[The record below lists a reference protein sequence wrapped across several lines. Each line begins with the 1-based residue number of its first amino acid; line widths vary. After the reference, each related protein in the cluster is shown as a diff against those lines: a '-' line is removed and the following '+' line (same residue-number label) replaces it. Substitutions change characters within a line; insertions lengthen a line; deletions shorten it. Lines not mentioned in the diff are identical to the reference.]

1 MSEQKLSFQAEV
13 SRLLDIV
20 ANSLYSNKEI
30 FLRELIS
37 NASDACDRLRYAALT
52 QPELT
57 AANADPGTDFKI
69 TLAIDAKAGTLTVTD
84 NGIGM
89 NRDEMIEN
97 LGTIARSGTAAFVQE
112 LEDKPE
118 GVNMIG
124 QFGVGFYSAFMVAD
138 TVEVLSRRAGESQGW
153 RWVSDGHGEF
163 TVAEAPEGEDGDAPA
178 RGTRITLKIKKDQKE
193 FLDPPRLERI
203 VRTYSDHIA
212 IPVILIKEAEN
223 GDEGGEQ
230 TLNAASALWTRP
242 KSEITEEQ
250 YKEFYHHV
258 THAFDDPWLR
268 LHFKAEGVIE
278 YTGLLYL
285 PSTKPF
291 DLFQP
296 ERKHGV
302 KLYVRRVF
310 ITDDC
315 EGLVPP
321 YLRFLRGV
329 IDSEDLPLNISR
341 EILQTNPVLIKI
353 RNAVTKRVLG
363 EIKKQAKKDPESFA
377 TFWDNFGPVLKEGLY
392 EDEGRRE
399 TLIELA
405 RFPSTQ
411 GPGTT
416 SLADYVTRMS
426 EGQDAIYYISG
437 QETEALRKSPQL
449 EGFAAKGVEVLL
461 MSDPVDEFWLPVVQE
476 YEGKAFKSVTRGGAD
491 LDKIADAAKDGEEA
505 AAEEEAGAGAGP
517 GTDALIAFIKLA
529 LKDEVKDVRA
539 SERLTDSPVCL
550 VADEGDMDMHLERLL
565 KQHNQIDQASSRILE
580 ITPKHALIAFVKL
593 ALKDEVK
600 DVRTSERLTDSP
612 VCLVAD
618 EGDMDMHLERLLKQH
633 NQIDQASPR
642 ILEIN
647 PKLALIQRL
656 VSELET
662 RGAPASDSVDG
673 EAPLLE
679 EAARLLL
686 DQARILEG
694 EPLPDP
700 SAFARRLSRLVA
712 RGFGVDS

>member
-13 SRLLDIV
+13 SQLLHIV
-20 ANSLYSNKEI
+20 AHSLYSNKEI

-57 AANADPGTDFKI
+57 EADADYKI
-69 TLAIDAKAGTLTVTD
+69 TLASDAKAGTLTVAD

-97 LGTIARSGTAAFVQE
+97 LGTIARSGTAAFVRE
-112 LEDKPE
+112 LEGKSED
-118 GVNMIG
+118 VNLIG

-153 RWVSDGHGEF
+153 RWVSDGRGDF
-163 TVAEAPEGEDGDAPA
+163 TVAEAPDGDGDGDGDGAKDSAPA
-178 RGTRITLKIKKDQKE
+178 RGTRIVLKLKKEQEE
-193 FLDPPRLERI
+193 FLDPARLERI

-212 IPVILIKEAEN
+212 VPVILATGAAGGGAEE
-223 GDEGGEQ
+223 GDAEEGGERV
-230 TLNAASALWTRP
+230 LNAASALWTRP
-242 KSEITEEQ
+242 KSEISEEQ

-258 THAFDDPWLR
+258 AHAFDEPWLR

-278 YTGLLYL
+278 YSGLIYL
-285 PSTKPF
+285 PSAKPF

-329 IDSEDLPLNISR
+329 IDSEDLPLNINR
-341 EILQTNPVLIKI
+341 EILQTNPVLAKI
-353 RNAVTKRVLG
+353 RAAVTKRVLK
-363 EIKKQAKKDPESFA
+363 EIKKRAEKNPEDYA
-377 TFWDNFGPVLKEGLY
+377 AFWDNFGPVLKEGLY
-392 EDEGRRE
+392 EDEGQRE

-405 RFPSTQ
+405 RFASTR
-411 GPGTT
+411 T
-416 SLADYVTRMS
+416 SGGDSGGGGAVGLADYVARMP
-426 EGQDAIYYISG
+426 EGQEAIYYISG
-437 QETEALRKSPQL
+437 EDTAALRKSPQI

-461 MSDPVDEFWLPVVQE
+461 MSDPVDEFWLPVVRE
-476 YEGKAFKSVTRGGAD
+476 YQGKAFKSVTRGGAD
-491 LDKIADAAKDGEEA
+491 LDKIADAATDGEEA
-505 AAEEEAGAGAGP
+505 AAENEGKAGAGASI
-517 GTDALIAFIKLA
+517 DALIAFVKLA

-565 KQHNQIDQASSRILE
+565 KQHNQIDQAS
-580 ITPKHALIAFVKL
+580 T
-593 ALKDEVK
+593 
-600 DVRTSERLTDSP
+600 
-612 VCLVAD
+612 
-618 EGDMDMHLERLLKQH
+618 
-633 NQIDQASPR
+633 R

-647 PKLALIQRL
+647 PKHALIQRL
-656 VSELET
+656 AAELKT
-662 RGAPASDSVDG
+662 QGAVAADAAEGD
-673 EAPLLE
+673 APPPLE

-700 SAFARRLSRLVA
+700 SAFAGRLSRLVA
-712 RGFGVDS
+712 RGFGLDS

>member
-20 ANSLYSNKEI
+20 AHSLYSNKEI

-52 QPELT
+52 QPEL
-57 AANADPGTDFKI
+57 ADADADYKI
-69 TLAIDAKAGTLTVTD
+69 TLTSDAEAGTLTVAD

-97 LGTIARSGTAAFVQE
+97 LGTIARSGTAAFVRE

-118 GVNMIG
+118 GVNLIG

-153 RWVSDGHGEF
+153 RWVSDGRGDF
-163 TVAEAPEGEDGDAPA
+163 TVAEIPDGDRDGNGDGDKGSAPA
-178 RGTRITLKIKKDQKE
+178 RGTRIVLKLKKEQEE
-193 FLDPPRLERI
+193 FLDPARLERI

-212 IPVILIKEAEN
+212 VPVTLATGATDGGAEE
-223 GDEGGEQ
+223 GGAEEGGERV
-230 TLNAASALWTRP
+230 LNAASALWTRP
-242 KSEITEEQ
+242 KSEISEAQ

-258 THAFDDPWLR
+258 AHAFDEPWLR

-278 YTGLLYL
+278 YSGLIYL
-285 PSTKPF
+285 PSAKPF

-302 KLYVRRVF
+302 KLYVRRIF

-341 EILQTNPVLIKI
+341 EILQTNPVLAKI
-353 RNAVTKRVLG
+353 RAAVTKRVLS
-363 EIKKQAKKDPESFA
+363 EIKKQAEKNPEDYA
-377 TFWDNFGPVLKEGLY
+377 AFWDNFGPVLKEGLY
-392 EDEGRRE
+392 EDEGQRE

-405 RFPSTQ
+405 RFASTRAS
-411 GPGTT
+411 GGDGGGNGAVG
-416 SLADYVTRMS
+416 LADYVARMP
-426 EGQDAIYYISG
+426 EGQEAIYYISG
-437 QETEALRKSPQL
+437 EDAAALRKSPQI

-461 MSDPVDEFWLPVVQE
+461 MSDPVDEFWLPVVRE
-476 YEGKAFKSVTRGGAD
+476 YQGKAFKSVTRGGAD

-505 AAEEEAGAGAGP
+505 AAENEGKAGP
-517 GTDALIAFIKLA
+517 GTDALIAFVKLA

-565 KQHNQIDQASSRILE
+565 KQHNQIDQAS
-580 ITPKHALIAFVKL
+580 T
-593 ALKDEVK
+593 
-600 DVRTSERLTDSP
+600 
-612 VCLVAD
+612 
-618 EGDMDMHLERLLKQH
+618 
-633 NQIDQASPR
+633 R

-647 PKLALIQRL
+647 PKHPLIQRL
-656 VSELET
+656 AAELET
-662 RGAPASDSVDG
+662 QGAVAADAAEGDALP
-673 EAPLLE
+673 PLE

-700 SAFARRLSRLVA
+700 SAFAGRLSRLVA
-712 RGFGVDS
+712 RGFGPES

>member
-13 SRLLDIV
+13 SRLLEIV
-20 ANSLYSNKEI
+20 ANSLYTNKEI

-57 AANADPGTDFKI
+57 TADPDYKI
-69 TLAIDAKAGTLTVTD
+69 TLSSDAGAGTLTIAD

-97 LGTIARSGTAAFVQE
+97 LGTIARSGTANFVRE
-112 LEDKPE
+112 LEEKPE
-118 GVNMIG
+118 GINLIG

-138 TVEVLSRRAGESQGW
+138 TVEVTSRRAGESQGW
-153 RWVSDGHGEF
+153 RWVSDGRGDF
-163 TVAEAPEGEDGDAPA
+163 TVAETPKGDGDAPA
-178 RGTRITLKIKKDQKE
+178 RGTRVVLKLKKGQEE
-193 FLDPPRLERI
+193 FLDPLRLERI

-212 IPVILIKEAEN
+212 IPVTLVKKDGVEE
-223 GDEGGEQ
+223 DGEQ

-242 KSEITEEQ
+242 KSEISEEQ

-258 THAFDDPWLR
+258 AHAFDEPWLR

-285 PSTKPF
+285 PSAKPF

-315 EGLVPP
+315 EDLVPP

-341 EILQTNPVLIKI
+341 EILQTNPVLAKI
-353 RNAVTKRVLG
+353 RNAVTKRVLK
-363 EIKKQAKKDPESFA
+363 EIEKRAKKKPEEYA
-377 TFWDNFGPVLKEGLY
+377 AFWDNFGPVLKEGLY

-399 TLIELA
+399 ILIELA
-405 RFPSTQ
+405 RFA
-411 GPGTT
+411 TT
-416 SLADYVTRMS
+416 RAGGRASGGDGGMVGLADYVARMP

-437 QETEALRKSPQL
+437 EDAETLRMSPQL

-461 MSDPVDEFWLPVVQE
+461 MCDPVDEFWLPVVRE
-476 YEGKAFKSVTRGGAD
+476 YQGKAFKSVTRGGAE
-491 LDKIADAAKDGEEA
+491 LDKIADAAKDGDA
-505 AAEEEAGAGAGP
+505 AAEGEDGDAAGP
-517 GTDALIAFIKLA
+517 GTDALIAFVKLA

-565 KQHNQIDQASSRILE
+565 KQHKQIDQASR
-580 ITPKHALIAFVKL
+580 
-593 ALKDEVK
+593 
-600 DVRTSERLTDSP
+600 
-612 VCLVAD
+612 
-618 EGDMDMHLERLLKQH
+618 
-633 NQIDQASPR
+633 R

-647 PKLALIQRL
+647 PRHALIRRL
-656 VSELET
+656 AAELAT
-662 RGAPASDSVDG
+662 RGAGAPDG
-673 EAPLLE
+673 PPDGNDGDAPPLE
-679 EAARLLL
+679 EAAWLLL

-712 RGFGVDS
+712 RGFGPES

>member
-52 QPELT
+52 QPELAET
-57 AANADPGTDFKI
+57 DADYKI
-69 TLAIDAKAGTLTVTD
+69 TLTSDVEAGTLTVAD

-97 LGTIARSGTAAFVQE
+97 LGTIARSGTAAFVRE
-112 LEDKPE
+112 LEEKPE
-118 GVNMIG
+118 GVNLIG

-153 RWVSDGHGEF
+153 RWVSDGRGDF
-163 TVAEAPEGEDGDAPA
+163 TVAEAPDGDGDGDGNGDGDNGSAPA
-178 RGTRITLKIKKDQKE
+178 RGTRVVLKLKKEQKE
-193 FLDPPRLERI
+193 FLDPARLERI

-212 IPVILIKEAEN
+212 VPVVLAKGAEA
-223 GDEGGEQ
+223 GDAEAGDAEGGGERV
-230 TLNAASALWTRP
+230 LNAASALWTRP
-242 KSEITEEQ
+242 KSEISEEQ

-258 THAFDDPWLR
+258 AHAFDEPWLR

-278 YTGLLYL
+278 YSGLIYL
-285 PSTKPF
+285 PSAKPF

-302 KLYVRRVF
+302 KLYVRRIF

-341 EILQTNPVLIKI
+341 EILQTNPVLAKI
-353 RNAVTKRVLG
+353 RAAVTKRVLS
-363 EIKKQAKKDPESFA
+363 EIKKQAEKNPEDYA
-377 TFWDNFGPVLKEGLY
+377 AFWDNFGPVLKEGLY
-392 EDEGRRE
+392 EDEGQRE

-405 RFPSTQ
+405 RFASTRAS
-411 GPGTT
+411 GGDGGGGGAVG
-416 SLADYVTRMS
+416 LADYVARMP
-426 EGQDAIYYISG
+426 EGQEAIYYISG
-437 QETEALRKSPQL
+437 EDAAALRKSPQI

-461 MSDPVDEFWLPVVQE
+461 MSDPVDEFWLPVVRE
-476 YEGKAFKSVTRGGAD
+476 YQGKAFKSVTRGGAD

-505 AAEEEAGAGAGP
+505 AAENEGQAGP
-517 GTDALIAFIKLA
+517 GTDALIAFVKLA

-565 KQHNQIDQASSRILE
+565 KQHNQIDQAS
-580 ITPKHALIAFVKL
+580 T
-593 ALKDEVK
+593 
-600 DVRTSERLTDSP
+600 
-612 VCLVAD
+612 
-618 EGDMDMHLERLLKQH
+618 
-633 NQIDQASPR
+633 R

-647 PKLALIQRL
+647 PKHALIQRL
-656 VSELET
+656 AAELET
-662 RGAPASDSVDG
+662 QGAVAADAAEGD
-673 EAPLLE
+673 APPPLE

-700 SAFARRLSRLVA
+700 SAFAGRLSRLVA
-712 RGFGVDS
+712 RGFGPES

>member
-1 MSEQKLSFQAEV
+1 MSEQTLSFQAEV

-37 NASDACDRLRYAALT
+37 NASDACDRLRYEALT

-57 AANADPGTDFKI
+57 AEDPDYKI
-69 TLAIDAKAGTLTVTD
+69 ALSSDTKAGTLTVAD

-97 LGTIARSGTAAFVQE
+97 LGTIARSGTANFVRE

-138 TVEVLSRRAGESQGW
+138 SVEVTSRRAGETQGW

-163 TVAEAPEGEDGDAPA
+163 TVAEVPDGDEAPA
-178 RGTRITLKIKKDQKE
+178 RGTRIVLKIKKGQEE
-193 FLDPPRLERI
+193 FLDPLRLERI
-203 VRTYSDHIA
+203 VRTYSDHIS
-212 IPVILIKEAEN
+212 IPVTLVEVAANGAAENGAAEN
-223 GDEGGEQ
+223 GDAEEDGAR

-242 KSEITEEQ
+242 KSEISEAQ

-258 THAFDDPWLR
+258 AHAFDEPWLR

-278 YTGLLYL
+278 YTGLLFL

-329 IDSEDLPLNISR
+329 IDSEDLPLNLNR
-341 EILQTNPVLIKI
+341 EILQTNPVLAKI
-353 RNAVTKRVLG
+353 RNAVTKRVLK
-363 EIKKQAKKDPESFA
+363 EIEKQAKKKPEDYA

-405 RFPSTQ
+405 RFASTR
-411 GPGTT
+411 GSGMV
-416 SLADYVTRMS
+416 SLADYLGRMP

-437 QETEALRKSPQL
+437 QDAEALRKSPQI

-461 MSDPVDEFWLPVVQE
+461 MSDPVDEFWLPVVRE
-476 YEGKAFKSVTRGGAD
+476 YQGKAFKSVTRGGAE
-491 LDKIADAAKDGEEA
+491 LDKIADAAEDGKD
-505 AAEEEAGAGAGP
+505 AAEGEDAAGP
-517 GTDALIAFIKLA
+517 GTD
-529 LKDEVKDVRA
+529 
-539 SERLTDSPVCL
+539 
-550 VADEGDMDMHLERLL
+550 
-565 KQHNQIDQASSRILE
+565 
-580 ITPKHALIAFVKL
+580 ALIAFVKL

-633 NQIDQASPR
+633 NQIDQATTR

-647 PKLALIQRL
+647 PKHALIQRM
-656 VSELET
+656 VAELET
-662 RGAPASDSVDG
+662 GSAPASDTADG
-673 EAPLLE
+673 DAPPLE

-700 SAFARRLSRLVA
+700 GAFARRLSRLVA
-712 RGFGVDS
+712 RGFGLES

>member
-20 ANSLYSNKEI
+20 AHSLYSNKEI

-57 AANADPGTDFKI
+57 EADADYKI
-69 TLAIDAKAGTLTVTD
+69 TLAIDAEAGTLTVAD

-89 NRDEMIEN
+89 DCDEMIEN
-97 LGTIARSGTAAFVQE
+97 LGTIARSGTAAFVRE
-112 LEDKPE
+112 LEEKPE
-118 GVNMIG
+118 GVNLIG

-138 TVEVLSRRAGESQGW
+138 TVEVLSRRAGGTQAW

-163 TVAEAPEGEDGDAPA
+163 TMAETDDAPA
-178 RGTRITLKIKKDQKE
+178 RGTRIVLKIKKEQEE
-193 FLDPPRLERI
+193 FLDPARLERI

-212 IPVILIKEAEN
+212 VPVTLATGAEAGGTE
-223 GDEGGEQ
+223 EGGAEDGGERV
-230 TLNAASALWTRP
+230 LNAASALWTRP
-242 KSEITEEQ
+242 KSEISEEQ

-258 THAFDDPWLR
+258 AHAFDEPWLR

-278 YTGLLYL
+278 YSGLIYL
-285 PSTKPF
+285 PSAKPF

-302 KLYVRRVF
+302 KLYVRRIF

-341 EILQTNPVLIKI
+341 EILQTNPVLAKI
-353 RNAVTKRVLG
+353 RAAVTKRVLS
-363 EIKKQAKKDPESFA
+363 EIKKQAEKNPEDYA
-377 TFWDNFGPVLKEGLY
+377 AFWDNFGPVLKEGLY
-392 EDEGRRE
+392 EDEGQRE

-405 RFPSTQ
+405 RYASTRAS
-411 GPGTT
+411 GGDGGAVG
-416 SLADYVTRMS
+416 LADYVARMP
-426 EGQDAIYYISG
+426 EGQEAIYYISG
-437 QETEALRKSPQL
+437 EDAAALRKSPQI

-461 MSDPVDEFWLPVVQE
+461 MSDPVDEFWLPVVRE
-476 YEGKAFKSVTRGGAD
+476 YQGKAFKSVTRGGAD

-505 AAEEEAGAGAGP
+505 AAENEGKAGP
-517 GTDALIAFIKLA
+517 GTDALIAFVKLA

-565 KQHNQIDQASSRILE
+565 KQHNQIDQAS
-580 ITPKHALIAFVKL
+580 T
-593 ALKDEVK
+593 
-600 DVRTSERLTDSP
+600 
-612 VCLVAD
+612 
-618 EGDMDMHLERLLKQH
+618 
-633 NQIDQASPR
+633 R

-647 PKLALIQRL
+647 PKHALIQRL
-656 VSELET
+656 AAELAT
-662 RGAPASDSVDG
+662 QGAVAADAAEGD
-673 EAPLLE
+673 APPLE

-700 SAFARRLSRLVA
+700 SAFTRRLSHLVA
-712 RGFGVDS
+712 RGFSSKS

>member
-13 SRLLDIV
+13 SRLLEIV

-52 QPELT
+52 QPDLT
-57 AANADPGTDFKI
+57 AADPDYKI
-69 TLAIDAKAGTLTVTD
+69 ALSSDAEAGTLTVAD

-97 LGTIARSGTAAFVQE
+97 LGTIARSGTANFVRE
-112 LEDKPE
+112 LEAKPE
-118 GVNMIG
+118 GVNLIG

-138 TVEVLSRRAGESQGW
+138 SVEVTSRRAGESQGW
-153 RWVSDGHGEF
+153 RWLSDGRGEF
-163 TVAEAPEGEDGDAPA
+163 TVAETDTAPA
-178 RGTRITLKIKKDQKE
+178 RGTRVVLKLKKGQEE
-193 FLDPPRLERI
+193 FLDPLRLERI

-212 IPVILIKEAEN
+212 IPVTLTKDAGAAGDGAAGDGGAGDGGAE
-223 GDEGGEQ
+223 DGGEQ

-242 KSEITEEQ
+242 KSEISEEQ

-258 THAFDDPWLR
+258 AHAFDEPWLR
-268 LHFKAEGVIE
+268 LHFRAEGVIE

-315 EGLVPP
+315 EGLVPS

-341 EILQTNPVLIKI
+341 EILQTNPVLAKI
-353 RNAVTKRVLG
+353 RDAVTKRVLK
-363 EIKKQAKKDPESFA
+363 EIEKRAKKKPEEYAS
-377 TFWDNFGPVLKEGLY
+377 FWDNFGPVLKEGLY

-405 RFPSTQ
+405 RFASTRD
-411 GPGTT
+411 GGMVG
-416 SLADYVTRMS
+416 LADYVARMP
-426 EGQDAIYYISG
+426 EGQEEIYYISG
-437 QETEALRKSPQL
+437 QDAGALRKSPQL
-449 EGFAAKGVEVLL
+449 EGFAARGVEVLL
-461 MSDPVDEFWLPVVQE
+461 MSDPVDEFWLPVVRE
-476 YEGKAFKSVTRGGAD
+476 YQGKAFKSVTRGGAE
-491 LDKIADAAKDGEEA
+491 LDKIADAAKDDDA
-505 AAEEEAGAGAGP
+505 AANGDAGEDAAGP
-517 GTDALIAFIKLA
+517 GTD
-529 LKDEVKDVRA
+529 
-539 SERLTDSPVCL
+539 
-550 VADEGDMDMHLERLL
+550 
-565 KQHNQIDQASSRILE
+565 
-580 ITPKHALIAFVKL
+580 ALIAFVKL

-618 EGDMDMHLERLLKQH
+618 EGDIDMHLERLLKQH
-633 NQIDQASPR
+633 KQIDQASQR

-647 PKLALIQRL
+647 PKHALIRRL
-656 VSELET
+656 AGELET
-662 RGAPASDSVDG
+662 QGAAASDAADG
-673 EAPLLE
+673 AAPPLE

-712 RGFGVDS
+712 RGFGSEDS

>member
-20 ANSLYSNKEI
+20 ANSLYANKEI

-52 QPELT
+52 QPDLT
-57 AANADPGTDFKI
+57 AADPDYKI
-69 TLAIDAKAGTLTVTD
+69 TLSRDAKAGTLTVAD

-97 LGTIARSGTAAFVQE
+97 LGTIARSGTANFVRE
-112 LEDKPE
+112 LEEKPE
-118 GVNMIG
+118 GVNLIG

-138 TVEVLSRRAGESQGW
+138 SVEVLSRRAGESQGW
-153 RWVSDGHGEF
+153 RWVSDGRGEF
-163 TVAEAPEGEDGDAPA
+163 TVAETPDGDGDGAAPA
-178 RGTRITLKIKKDQKE
+178 RGTRVVLKLKKAQKE
-193 FLDPPRLERI
+193 FLDPLRLERI

-212 IPVILIKEAEN
+212 IPVTLIKDAEAGGA
-223 GDEGGEQ
+223 GDGSEQ
-230 TLNAASALWTRP
+230 TLNSASALWTRP
-242 KSEITEEQ
+242 KSEISEEQ

-258 THAFDDPWLR
+258 AHAFDEPWLR

-278 YTGLLYL
+278 YSGLLYL

-315 EGLVPP
+315 ESLVPP

-341 EILQTNPVLIKI
+341 EILQTNPVLAKI
-353 RNAVTKRVLG
+353 RKAVTKRVLN
-363 EIKKQAKKDPESFA
+363 ELKRWAKKKPEEYA

-392 EDEGRRE
+392 EDESQRE

-405 RFPSTQ
+405 RFASTRA
-411 GPGTT
+411 GGGA
-416 SLADYVTRMS
+416 SGRDGGSVGLADYVARMP
-426 EGQDAIYYISG
+426 EGQDTIYYISG
-437 QETEALRKSPQL
+437 EDVETLRKSPQI

-461 MSDPVDEFWLPVVQE
+461 MSDPVDEFWLPVVRE
-476 YEGKAFKSVTRGGAD
+476 YQGKAFKSVTRGGAE
-491 LDKIADAAKDGEEA
+491 LDKIADAAKDGEA
-505 AAEEEAGAGAGP
+505 AAEDAAGP
-517 GTDALIAFIKLA
+517 GTDALIAFVKLA
-529 LKDEVKDVRA
+529 LKDQVKDVRA

-565 KQHNQIDQASSRILE
+565 KQHNQIDQA
-580 ITPKHALIAFVKL
+580 T
-593 ALKDEVK
+593 
-600 DVRTSERLTDSP
+600 T
-612 VCLVAD
+612 
-618 EGDMDMHLERLLKQH
+618 
-633 NQIDQASPR
+633 R

-647 PKLALIQRL
+647 PRHALIRRL
-656 VSELET
+656 VAELET
-662 RGAPASDSVDG
+662 RGAAASEGDDG
-673 EAPLLE
+673 DAAPPLE

-712 RGFGVDS
+712 RGFGPDS